1 MKRNALARWTPP
13 ALVTVPWLER
23 KARQHRRE
31 RVLRYMIALAAI
43 VLPSVVARVV
53 IGWAAGL

>member
-13 ALVTVPWLER
+13 TLVTMPWLER
-23 KARQHRRE
+23 QRAQHRRE
-31 RVLRYMIALAAI
+31 RRLRYGIALAAI
-43 VLPSVVARVV
+43 VLPSLVARVV